1 MNGCIDDGLTDQ
13 GLTDHRPNPEAL
25 PESRAVSCP
34 KVLLVAWDGVDW
46 DLLAPLIEIDQLP
59 TIASLIEQGMVGDL
73 ASLQPQTPALLWTSM
88 ATGMTADRH
97 GVLDHLSPDPLS
109 AELVP
114 LRSDL
119 VREKSLW
126 RLLADA
132 GFLSHAVNWYGSHP
146 AEPLSGLSVS
156 DRFAALAADSPD
168 APWPLAS
175 GAVCPAE
182 QAEDLSRVRCH
193 PGWLNAGD
201 LEPYIQDLAAIDP
214 ALDRRPLEIAAI
226 LAATASVNGAVRRIL
241 EQHPWH
247 FLAVRFPAI
256 AQLSSR
262 FMACQAPRLEG
273 VSETDEHHYGQVVAA
288 VLRLHD
294 AMLGQLLRIAGPSTS
309 VLLVS
314 EQGIRSGAMRPKLPT
329 ASASGSGLG
338 WLRRH
343 GLLAMAGPPFRR
355 DDLLHDASLLDVAPT
370 VLQLFGLP
378 ATEGMAGA
386 VLRQA
391 FVAPPAVLVPVQ
403 PACVDPAPAPSCQD
417 SWPELL
423 SLAEPG
429 FEHEAVKQLLA
440 LGFPLFS
447 AEEQQQQQQHRLR
460 SQYNLAQVH
469 LQSGRWQAA
478 IPLLEEVIQQPQ
490 VSPLLRLHLAYLNLR
505 CGRLGEASRVAEA
518 VRQLE
523 GSSCLVLVVLALIAV
538 ARNQLIEALQLL
550 KEAEQDPEPTPFAQ
564 GRLALAW
571 IQIGRLGNA
580 ERCLRQSL
588 QRDPHDSSLR
598 LALAAVLLDRRK
610 HRQALGQAQLALG
623 QLQRLAGA
631 HALLGLAL
639 WRCGEQAQAREAFE
653 AALDREPPLAIR
665 GRIEAF
671 LASWEATP

>member
-1 MNGCIDDGLTDQ
+1 MNGS
-13 GLTDHRPNPEAL
+13 TDHRHSPTIL
-25 PESRAVSCP
+25 QESSTSPSP

-46 DLLAPLIEIDQLP
+46 DLLAPLIEGDQLP

-73 ASLQPQTPALLWTSM
+73 ASLQPQAPALLWTSM

-97 GVLDHLSPDPLS
+97 GVLDHLSPDPIS

-114 LRSDL
+114 ISSGLARG
-119 VREKSLW
+119 KSLW

-156 DRFAALAADSPD
+156 DRFAALASDSAD
-168 APWPLAS
+168 APWPLTS

-182 QAEDLSRVRCH
+182 HEEDLSLVRCH
-193 PGWLNAGD
+193 PGWLNAED

-226 LAATASVNGAVRRIL
+226 LAATASVNGAARRIL
-241 EQHPWH
+241 EQHPWQ

-262 FMACQAPRLEG
+262 FMVCQAPRLEG
-273 VSETDEHHYGQVVAA
+273 VSEADEHHYGQVVTAA
-288 VLRLHD
+288 LRLHD

-314 EQGIRSGAMRPKLPT
+314 EQGFRSGAMRPRLPT
-329 ASASGSGLG
+329 AAAPGSGVS
-338 WLRRH
+338 WHRRH
-343 GLLAMAGPPFRR
+343 GLLAMAGPLFRR
-355 DDLLHDASLLDVAPT
+355 DDQLFDASLLDVVPT

-378 ATEGMAGA
+378 AAAGMAGR
-386 VLRQA
+386 VLLKA
-391 FVAPPAVLVPVQ
+391 FREPPDVVPS
-403 PACVDPAPAPSCQD
+403 ASCSSEDADIAPS
-417 SWPELL
+417 SEPPSHELL
-423 SLAEPG
+423 PLAEPG
-429 FEHEAVKQLLA
+429 FQHEAVEQLLA

-447 AEEQQQQQQHRLR
+447 AEEELQQQQHRLR
-460 SQYNLAQVH
+460 SQYNLAQVY

-478 IPLLEEVIQQPQ
+478 IPLLEEVVQQPQ

-505 CGRLGEASRVAEA
+505 CGRLAEASREAEA

-523 GSSCLVLVVLALIAV
+523 GSGCLVLVVLALIAV
-538 ARNQLIEALQLL
+538 ARHQLIEALQLL

-571 IQIGRLGNA
+571 IQIGRLGHA
-580 ERCLRQSL
+580 ERYLRASL
-588 QRDPHDSSLR
+588 EREPDDSTLR

-610 HRQALGQAQLALG
+610 HRQALGQAQLAAS

-639 WRCGEQAQAREAFE
+639 WRCGEQVQAREAFE

-665 GRIEAF
+665 ARIEAF